1 MTEPPIDPD
10 DLDTMPRPV
19 AALAADYPSGHVI
32 ARHSHRRAQLVHAA
46 AGVMTVTTETGTWV
60 VPPQRAVWVPALI
73 AHAIKAH
80 GRLAMRTLYVTP
92 DAAPRLP
99 KDCCVIT
106 VPPLLGELILE
117 AMRIPPLY
125 SMAGPGARIFAVI
138 LDRIRVARV
147 APLHL
152 PLPAD
157 TRLRRITDALSLG
170 PGDRR
175 RLSDWATTAGASDR
189 TLARLFLSETGLTF
203 RQWRQQARL
212 LDALTRLAAGQPV
225 TTVALDLGYE
235 SPSAFIAMFKRA
247 LGETPGRYFS

>member
-1 MTEPPIDPD
+1 MTGPAINAN
-10 DLDTMPRPV
+10 DLDSLPRPV
-19 AALAADYPSGHVI
+19 ATLATDYPPGYVI

-73 AHAIKAH
+73 EHAIEAH
-80 GRLAMRTLYVTP
+80 GRLAMRTLYIAP
-92 DAAPRLP
+92 DAAPGLP

-106 VPPLLGELILE
+106 VPPLLRELILE

-125 SMAGPGARIFAVI
+125 STAGPGARILAVI

-157 TRLRRITDALSLG
+157 PRLRRITDALSLD

-175 RLSDWATTAGASDR
+175 RLSDWARTAGASDR

-212 LDALTRLAAGQPV
+212 LDALPRLAAGQPV